1 MSRHSLFHLDKK
13 ATGSLQH
20 QIRELLV
27 KAILDNHLPGDS
39 ALPSCRSLAKQL
51 GVGRNTVVIAYQT
64 LVDDGYLISRER
76 SGHYVNTEL
85 SQTSLSKKS
94 HHHNSQTAEWV
105 EKIKIKPSAL
115 PHLNK
120 PVNWR
125 DYPYPFVYG
134 QFDPTLFPIAD
145 WRECVRESVA
155 ISAIHEWAGD
165 RFDRD
170 DSELTHQIKTRLLP
184 RRGIWVDDNQILITS
199 GTQQAQCLISQL
211 LTDKDSIIGMEEPG
225 YFDARNVLGLN
236 KPKFIALEID
246 KAGIKIND
254 ELNQCDLIYTTPS
267 HHYPTT
273 VTMPLS
279 RRKHLLKKAV
289 KHNIIILEDDYETE
303 NNFFSSRPIPTL
315 KSLDKNGSVLYMG
328 SLSKTLAPG
337 LRMGYLVGPP
347 ELIKEARAYRR
358 LMMRHMPANNQQ
370 IIALF
375 IKRGHYDSLVH
386 KMHNEFKSRWK
397 LMDAA
402 LHKYL
407 GDQVKYF
414 SSGGTSFWIKG
425 PNWLDADQLRKSAS
439 ASGVLIEPGSVFF
452 MNKPSLN
459 NHFVLGYSSISQ
471 DKIEPGIKKLKDV
484 ILDLKASS
492 KSKTRNT

>member
-1 MSRHSLFHLDKK
+1 MSRHSLFRLDKN

-20 QIRELLV
+20 QIREILV

-39 ALPSCRSLAKQL
+39 ALPSCRKLAKQL

-64 LVDDGYLISRER
+64 LVDDGYLISKER
-76 SGHYVNTEL
+76 SGHYVNTAL
-85 SQTSLSKKS
+85 SQTSLSNQK
-94 HHHNSQTAEWV
+94 HHEHSETAGWINS
-105 EKIKIKPSAL
+105 IKFKPSEL
-115 PHLNK
+115 PHLHK

-125 DYPYPFVYG
+125 DFPYPFVYG

-170 DSELTHQIKTRLLP
+170 DPRLTHQIKTRLLP
-184 RRGIWVDDNQILITS
+184 RRGIWVDDDQILITS
-199 GTQQAQCLISQL
+199 GTQQAICLISQL
-211 LTDKDSIIGMEEPG
+211 LTDSNSVIGMEEPG

-236 KPKFIALEID
+236 KPKFMPLEID
-246 KAGIKIND
+246 KSGIKIND
-254 ELNQCDLIYTTPS
+254 DLNQCDLIYTTPS

-273 VTMPLS
+273 VTMPLK
-279 RRKHLLKKAV
+279 RRQLLLKKAAE
-289 KHNIIILEDDYETE
+289 HNIIILEDDYETE
-303 NNFFSSRPIPTL
+303 NNFFSTQPIPSL
-315 KSLDKNGSVLYMG
+315 KSLDKQGNVLYMG

-337 LRMGYLVGPP
+337 LRMGYLVGPAK
-347 ELIKEARAYRR
+347 LIKEARAYRR

-402 LHKYL
+402 LHKHL
-407 GDQVKYF
+407 ANHVRYF
-414 SSGGTSFWIKG
+414 SSGGTSFWIQG
-425 PNWLDADQLRKSAS
+425 PKWLDADRLQKQAAGNGL
-439 ASGVLIEPGSVFF
+439 LIESGSVFF
-452 MNKPSLN
+452 MHPPKHN
-459 NHFVLGYSSISQ
+459 NHFVLGYSSISKE
-471 DKIEPGIKKLKDV
+471 KIEPGIKKLGEV
-484 ILDLKASS
+484 IQSLEA
-492 KSKTRNT
+492 

>member
-1 MSRHSLFHLDKK
+1 MSRHSLFHLDKN

-27 KAILDNHLPGDS
+27 NAILDNHLPGDS
-39 ALPSCRSLAKQL
+39 ALPSCRTLAKQL
-51 GVGRNTVVIAYQT
+51 GVGRNTVVIAYQA
-64 LVDDGYLISRER
+64 LVDDGYLISKER

-85 SQTSLSKKS
+85 SHTSLSNHK
-94 HHHNSQTAEWV
+94 HHTNV
-105 EKIKIKPSAL
+105 ENANWIKRIKIRPSRL

-125 DYPYPFVYG
+125 DFPYPFIYG
-134 QFDPTLFPIAD
+134 QFDPSLFPIAD

-170 DSELTHQIKTRLLP
+170 DPELTHQIKTRLLP
-184 RRGIWVDDNQILITS
+184 RRGIWVDDDQILITS

-211 LTDKDSIIGMEEPG
+211 LTDSNSIIGMEEPG

-236 KPKFIALEID
+236 NPKFLPLKID
-246 KAGIKIND
+246 KGGIKIND
-254 ELNQCDLIYTTPS
+254 DLNQCDLVYTTPS

-273 VTMPLS
+273 VTMPLT
-279 RRKHLLKKAV
+279 RRQLLLKKAA

-303 NNFFSSRPIPTL
+303 NNFFSTQPIPTL
-315 KSLDKNGSVLYMG
+315 KSLDKQDSVLYMG

-337 LRMGYLVGPP
+337 LRMGYLVGPSA
-347 ELIKEARAYRR
+347 LIKEARAYRR

-386 KMHNEFKSRWK
+386 KMHNEFKARWK
-397 LMDAA
+397 LMDTA
-402 LHKYL
+402 LHKHL
-407 GDQVKYF
+407 GKQVKYF
-414 SSGGTSFWIKG
+414 SSGGTSFWIQG
-425 PNWLDADQLRKSAS
+425 PTWLDANQLQKKA
-439 ASGVLIEPGSVFF
+439 AEVGILIESGSVFF
-452 MNKPSLN
+452 MNTPKYN
-459 NHFVLGYSSISQ
+459 NHFVLGYSSISHN
-471 DKIEPGIKKLKDV
+471 KIEPGIKKLSEV
-484 ILDLKASS
+484 ILSMEKDS
-492 KSKTRNT
+492 K

>member
-1 MSRHSLFHLDKK
+1 MSRHSLFRLDKN

-39 ALPSCRSLAKQL
+39 ALPSCRSMAKQL

-64 LVDDGYLISRER
+64 LVDDGYLISKER

-85 SQTSLSKKS
+85 SQTSLSKQK
-94 HHHNSQTAEWV
+94 HHDHAQNARWIDS
-105 EKIKIKPSAL
+105 IKFRPSEL
-115 PHLNK
+115 PHLYK

-125 DYPYPFVYG
+125 DFPYPFVYG
-134 QFDPTLFPIAD
+134 QFDPTLFPISD
-145 WRECVRESVA
+145 WRECARESVA

-170 DSELTHQIKTRLLP
+170 DPQLTHQIKTRLLP
-184 RRGIWVDDNQILITS
+184 RRGIWVDDDQILITS
-199 GTQQAQCLISQL
+199 GTQQAIYLISQL
-211 LTDKDSIIGMEEPG
+211 LIGTNSIIGMEEPG

-236 KPKFIALEID
+236 KPKFLPLEID
-246 KAGIKIND
+246 KGGININD
-254 ELNQCDLIYTTPS
+254 RMNQCDLLYTTPS
-267 HHYPTT
+267 HQYPTT
-273 VTMPLS
+273 ATMPLK
-279 RRKHLLKKAV
+279 RRQLLLKKAE

-303 NNFFSSRPIPTL
+303 NNFFSTQPIPTL
-315 KSLDKNGSVLYMG
+315 KSLDNKGSVLYMG

-337 LRMGYLVGPP
+337 LRMGYLVGPAK
-347 ELIKEARAYRR
+347 LIKEARAYRR

-375 IKRGHYDSLVH
+375 LKRGHYDSLVH
-386 KMHNEFKSRWK
+386 KMHNEFRCRWK

-407 GDQVKYF
+407 GNYVEYF
-414 SSGGTSFWIKG
+414 SSGGTSFWIQG
-425 PNWLDADQLRKSAS
+425 PEWLDADLLQKKATSEGILFEA
-439 ASGVLIEPGSVFF
+439 GSVFF
-452 MNKPSLN
+452 MSPPKYN
-459 NHFVLGYSSISQ
+459 NHFVLGYSSISRE
-471 DKIEPGIKKLKDV
+471 KIEPGIKKLAEIIHSQKG
-484 ILDLKASS
+484 
-492 KSKTRNT
+492 

>member
-1 MSRHSLFHLDKK
+1 MSRHSLFHLDKN

-27 KAILDNHLPGDS
+27 KAILDDHLPADS
-39 ALPSCRSLAKQL
+39 ALPSCRSLARQL

-76 SGHYVNTEL
+76 SGHYVNKDL
-85 SQTSLSKKS
+85 PQISLSKHKQ
-94 HHHNSQTAEWV
+94 N
-105 EKIKIKPSAL
+105 EKTQNADWTHRIKISPSRL

-125 DYPYPFVYG
+125 DSPFPFVYG

-170 DSELTHQIKTRLLP
+170 DPQLTHQVKTRLLP
-184 RRGIWVDDNQILITS
+184 RRGIWVDDDQILITS
-199 GTQQAQCLISQL
+199 GTQHAQFLISQL
-211 LTDKDSIIGMEEPG
+211 LTDSKSVIGMEDPG

-236 KPKFIALEID
+236 NPQFLPLEID
-246 KAGIKIND
+246 KNGVKINSTID
-254 ELNQCDLIYTTPS
+254 HCDLIYTTPS

-273 VTMPLS
+273 ATMPLK
-279 RRKHLLKKAV
+279 RRQLLLKKAAEN
-289 KHNIIILEDDYETE
+289 NIIILEDDYETE
-303 NNFFSSRPIPTL
+303 NNFFSDQPVPTL
-315 KSLDKNGSVLYMG
+315 RSLDTHDCVLYMG

-337 LRMGYLVGPP
+337 LRMGYLVGPA

-386 KMHNEFKSRWK
+386 KMHNEFRSRWK

-402 LHKYL
+402 LEKHL
-407 GDQVKYF
+407 GRYVNYF
-414 SSGGTSFWIKG
+414 SSGGTSFWIQG
-425 PNWLDADQLRKSAS
+425 PNWLDADHLQRKA
-439 ASGVLIEPGSVFF
+439 ANAGILIEAGSVFF
-452 MNKPSLN
+452 MKKPNFN
-459 NHFVLGYSSISQ
+459 NHFLLGYSSISRE
-471 DKIEPGIKKLKDV
+471 KIEPGIKMLSEV
-484 ILDLKASS
+484 ILSLKQAQ
-492 KSKTRNT
+492 KS

>member
-1 MSRHSLFHLDKK
+1 MSRYSIFHLDKN
-13 ATGSLQH
+13 ASGSLQH

-39 ALPSCRSLAKQL
+39 PLPSCRSLAKQL

-85 SQTSLSKKS
+85 SQTSLSKQK
-94 HHHNSQTAEWV
+94 HHENSQSANW
-105 EKIKIKPSAL
+105 IKRIKSRPSNL

-125 DYPYPFVYG
+125 DFPYPFVYG
-134 QFDPTLFPIAD
+134 QFDPTLFPISD
-145 WRECVRESVA
+145 WRECVRESIA

-170 DSELTHQIKTRLLP
+170 DPDLTHQIKTRLLP
-184 RRGIWVDDNQILITS
+184 RRGIWVDEDQILITS

-211 LTDKDSIIGMEEPG
+211 LTDKKSVIGMEEPG

-236 KPKFIALEID
+236 QPNFIALEID
-246 KAGIKIND
+246 KGGIKIND
-254 ELNQCDLIYTTPS
+254 DLNQCDLIYTTPS

-273 VTMPLS
+273 ATMPLN
-279 RRKHLLKKAV
+279 RRKLLLKKAAM
-289 KHNIIILEDDYETE
+289 HNIIILEDDYETE
-303 NNFFSSRPIPTL
+303 NNFFSSQPVPTL
-315 KSLDKNGSVLYMG
+315 KSLDKQGSVLYMG

-337 LRMGYLVGPP
+337 LRLGYLVGPP
-347 ELIKEARAYRR
+347 EFIKEARAYRR

-386 KMHNEFKSRWK
+386 KMYNQFKSRWK
-397 LMDAA
+397 LMDTA
-402 LHKYL
+402 LHKHL
-407 GDQVKYF
+407 GNQIKYF
-414 SSGGTSFWIKG
+414 SSGGTSFWIQG
-425 PNWLDADQLRKSAS
+425 PTWLDADSLRKA
-439 ASGVLIEPGSVFF
+439 AAQNGILIESGSVFF
-452 MNKPSLN
+452 MNKPKHN

-471 DKIEPGIKKLKDV
+471 DKIEPGIKKLSEV
-484 ILDLKASS
+484 ISS
-492 KSKTRNT
+492 MKKTCLR